1 MADIV
6 LNDSLGRIAEIIQ
19 DGADLEFVVLSAV
32 DADGTVKD
40 GYGAGNPTLL
50 SDFLGAAGNT
60 EQTGSNW
67 TRYAVA
73 NASVTLTIDDTADS
87 VRISVAD
94 KTWTAIASTFNAVAI
109 VMCLDGG
116 GADTTLEVLTKH
128 DFAVTADGN
137 DVIADINPANGVWS
151 SS

>member
-19 DGADLEFVVLSAV
+19 DGGDIILIPLSAS
-32 DADGTVKD
+32 DADATMKD
-40 GYGAGNPTLL
+40 GYGAGNPTFL

-60 EQTGSNW
+60 EQTTTWS
-67 TRYAVA
+67 RKVVL
-73 NASVTLTIDDTADS
+73 NAALTITIDDTADS
-87 VRISVAD
+87 VRVEIPD
-94 KTWTAIASTFNAVAI
+94 QTWTAPTAGNNTTKLVP
-109 VMCLDGG
+109 CLDG
-116 GADTTLEVLTKH
+116 ASDAAREVLTVH

-137 DVIADINPANGVWS
+137 DVTADFNAATGFWS